1 MSERFLN
8 ADEAET
14 VQFETFDAIP
24 KSNLTSAESMTD
36 SLLSALNE
44 CSESS
49 TVSIYRQEGTGKQ
62 SQIFLESFPPDKYG
76 VDDLMMYIRNS
87 YGSGNYRVMI
97 RENGRIKANK
107 LICVEMPKNLPVT
120 TEGGDDMK
128 QVLMMM
134 QQQQQEFMRSMQQ
147 MVVQQQP
154 PQQSRKEMLEEMLQ
168 FKMLFGGDNN
178 NGGQSQG
185 ISEIVKT
192 VNGLKTLGIDIGG
205 IKTEEKEEEGFG
217 SILEKMSPMIAAL
230 LTAKQAAP
238 QQQPVPQQQPQFY
251 EKQAPPRPQPQPQPQ
266 PEQEAEDVN
275 LKIKMGLMMMMQ
287 GAKKCVKNDNVEF
300 YADLVNEQFP
310 EEKIHLL
317 FAENAI
323 DELIK
328 ISPSVADYRDW
339 FTEVL
344 EHVKGMNGVQSKYS
358 DDYIDGELTG
368 DDADV
373 ISDENSLKT
382 ETSQDDKPNI

>member
-1 MSERFLN
+1 MTERFLD
-8 ADEAET
+8 ADEAQT
-14 VQFETFDAIP
+14 VQFETFDATP
-24 KSNLTSAESMTD
+24 RSNLTSAESMTD

-76 VDDLMMYIRNS
+76 VDDLMMFIRNS
-87 YGSGNYRVMI
+87 YGSGNYRIMI

-120 TEGGDDMK
+120 TGGDDDMK

-134 QQQQQEFMRSMQQ
+134 QQQHQELIRSMQQ

-154 PQQSRKEMLEEMLQ
+154 QQQSRKEMLEEMLQ

-178 NGGQSQG
+178 SGQSQG

-230 LTAKQAAP
+230 LTAKQAVP
-238 QQQPVPQQQPQFY
+238 QQPVPQQQPQFY
-251 EKQAPPRPQPQPQPQ
+251 EKQAPPRPQPQQPQPQ
-266 PEQEAEDVN
+266 PQQEDDDVN
-275 LKIKMGLMMMMQ
+275 LKIKMGLMMMLQ

-328 ISPSVADYRDW
+328 ISPSVAEYRDW

-358 DDYIDGELTG
+358 DDYIDGELT
-368 DDADV
+368 DNESDV

-382 ETSQDDKPNI
+382 ENSQDDKPNV